1 MHMSSTLGGWCFYD
15 KTFDELNGK
24 LLEPRFVSQGDVTVT
39 TLATA
44 SSKILEINS
53 KSGLYP
59 LYVAYSIYRQRC
71 LNYNS
76 RKLDETLE
84 KQIWRDTLKD
94 NVVDVRLT
102 NKLSNHPVCLTTE
115 GEISVE
121 MQKVLNALPNDQKV
135 NAKMIMEINES
146 HPIAN
151 KLKTLYTEDKEGIL
165 YESLSEP

>member
-94 NVVDVRLT
+94 NVYVVTRTKMAAEITKRTLLGYEESESNVLT
-102 NKLSNHPVCLTTE
+102 YELLIDDMKKDLKNSIDIILDSKTWKKKGDKMRFNAVVGNPPLS
-115 GEISVE
+115 I
-121 MQKVLNALPNDQKV
+121 
-135 NAKMIMEINES
+135 I
-146 HPIAN
+146 
-151 KLKTLYTEDKEGIL
+151 
-165 YESLSEP
+165 